1 MFEVVV
7 EVLIKISTEKPSG
20 GRGAATPLAL
30 LMSTLTTRII
40 RFVTGLVGAIV
51 SFDVKSFFLSDRV
64 CECVCENQTR
74 KS

>member
-30 LMSTLTTRII
+30 LMSALTSHII
-40 RFVTGLVGAIV
+40 PFVTGLVGAIV
-51 SFDVKSFFLSDRV
+51 SFDVRFF
-64 CECVCENQTR
+64 
-74 KS
+74 